1 METLKYSWL
10 LWLAMASAVC
20 LSPIPSMPPLLVL
33 LVSGSFII
41 AFLVLN
47 VSPKRAFY
55 STFLTVIEIFFREIG
70 VRNAFK
76 VPPQNVPTIF
86 VCAPHANQFLDP
98 FVVAYATGR
107 LDLCF
112 LAAAKSMR
120 RRFVGALA
128 RCSEAIPVERSAD
141 LAFAGKGKVW
151 LSPAD
156 GVTVLG
162 RGTCFTS
169 QIKAGDHLV
178 VGDEG
183 EEPAVVASVS
193 TDEALVLRKPYR
205 HARKRSDSSE
215 GREARASSEGAH
227 EGDAGVTPEPDSGPY
242 LGSGEYGEFSIQ
254 PHVDQTAMF
263 DAVVEALHAG
273 KAVGI
278 FPEGGS
284 HDRPSLLPFRAGVAI
299 MALAALKKYPH
310 LPLRLVPV
318 GLNYFSGH
326 RFRSRV
332 FVDIGD
338 PMSVPPELLSLYLAG
353 GEQKRQATNDLM
365 ERINAAHSALTVS
378 APDYETL
385 EFFWTL
391 RRLVRTSHGP
401 MSLDEQT
408 ELARRFSLGYE
419 RTMPDGRKWKDTE
432 RVQRVMAQ
440 VAAYNARLKSLGLRD
455 YQVAHV
461 MAHLS
466 RPRALALLL
475 VRVLLLLLALVLWL
489 PMTLV
494 WGPLLVV
501 SRSISACKAK
511 QAVAAS
517 SVKISGRDVLATWKL
532 LISLVFLPSM
542 WIFYTFASGALVRRL
557 GAPLFWQRETTLLT
571 FFFLPLL
578 TVSRRQ
584 LPCACTQITHAR
596 A

>member
-1 METLKYSWL
+1 M
-10 LWLAMASAVC
+10 
-20 LSPIPSMPPLLVL
+20 
-33 LVSGSFII
+33 
-41 AFLVLN
+41 
-47 VSPKRAFY
+47 
-55 STFLTVIEIFFREIG
+55 
-70 VRNAFK
+70 
-76 VPPQNVPTIF
+76 PTIF

-128 RCSEAIPVERSAD
+128 RMSEAIPVERSQD
-141 LAFAGKGKVW
+141 LAFTGLGKVW
-151 LSPAD
+151 LSAD

-162 RGTCFTS
+162 RGTSFMS
-169 QIKAGDHLV
+169 QLKPGDHIV
-178 VGDEG
+178 VGEEG
-183 EEPAVVASVS
+183 EEPATVKSIGS
-193 TDEALVLRKPYR
+193 DEKLTLRAPYR
-205 HARKRSDSSE
+205 HVRKR
-215 GREARASSEGAH
+215 RESTDDRAGGENVAEERANPSYAPAAAD
-227 EGDAGVTPEPDSGPY
+227 DATDASAAF
-242 LGSGEYGEFSIQ
+242 LGNGEYEAYVVQ
-254 PHVDQTAMF
+254 PHVDQSAMF
-263 DAVVEALHAG
+263 ASVVEALHHG

-299 MALAALKKYPH
+299 MALSTLAKHPD

-332 FVDIGD
+332 FVDIGE
-338 PMSVPPELLSLYLAG
+338 PLAVPPELLALYLAG
-353 GEQKRQATNDLM
+353 GEEKRRATTELM
-365 ERINAAHSALTVS
+365 ERINSAHSALTVS

-419 RTMPDGRKWKDTE
+419 RIMPDGRKWKDTE
-432 RVQRVMAQ
+432 RVQRVMELTSH
-440 VAAYNARLKSLGLRD
+440 YNARLKSLGLRD

-466 RPRALALLL
+466 RFNAACRLFARL
-475 VRVLLLLLALVLWL
+475 LLLLLALFLWL
-489 PMTLV
+489 PMSLL
-494 WGPLLVV
+494 WAPLIII
-501 SRSISACKAK
+501 SRIFSAHKAR

-517 SVKISGRDVLATWKL
+517 NVKIRGRDVLATWKL
-532 LISLVFLPSM
+532 LISLVLLPAM
-542 WIFYTFASGALVRRL
+542 WLFYTFASGYVLRRL
-557 GAPLFWQRETTLLT
+557 GLPLLWQREATLIT

-578 TVSRRQ
+578 TLAYVFTTELIGGIVRSLLPLLMIIVSPSNALTR
-584 LPCACTQITHAR
+584 PDR
-596 A
+596 AA